1 MFKILDT
8 LTVFSHVGHQQIC
21 NTAKNQLLF
30 FFPLLCY
37 LKGSSLKINFRKC
50 LSKTGYE
57 Q

>member
-30 FFPLLCY
+30 FFPSRVT
-37 LKGSSLKINFRKC
+37 LK
-50 LSKTGYE
+50 E
-57 Q
+57 AA